1 MVESDSDEL
10 ELGIGRPEEEDGERK
25 EHERECEEKVAAEV
39 VDYTVDVAAARMGV
53 EW

>member
-10 ELGIGRPEEEDGERK
+10 ELGVGRPEEEDGERK
-25 EHERECEEKVAAEV
+25 EHERECEEKVAA
-39 VDYTVDVAAARMGV
+39 DYTVDVAAARVGV